1 MHCAWNDPIMNMEKK
16 LGGKKWRIRYKRGNM
31 RSPLGRVIY
40 QRAGIRIRE
49 IQFTKKRNTV
59 YRLREIQITK
69 GVRCGDQ
76 CEEWSIKA
84 EPQSERD
91 RNLFPLLSI
100 LHCTALHSA
109 SMYIFAV
116 FSLYLH
122 CIFTAFLIHFHC
134 ISTKQHRIALCKT
147 HFHCICC
154 NALLGSLVPGKPLSV
169 LLLPVSM

>member
-16 LGGKKWRIRYKRGNM
+16 PGGKKWRIRYKRGNM

-100 LHCTALHSA
+100 LHCTTLHSA
-109 SMYIFAV
+109 SVYIFAA

-122 CIFTAFLIHFHC
+122 CISLHFWYIFTVFLLNSTELHSFKLYLCTVHC
-134 ISTKQHRIALCKT
+134 ITEQFSPR
-147 HFHCICC
+147 
-154 NALLGSLVPGKPLSV
+154 
-169 LLLPVSM
+169 